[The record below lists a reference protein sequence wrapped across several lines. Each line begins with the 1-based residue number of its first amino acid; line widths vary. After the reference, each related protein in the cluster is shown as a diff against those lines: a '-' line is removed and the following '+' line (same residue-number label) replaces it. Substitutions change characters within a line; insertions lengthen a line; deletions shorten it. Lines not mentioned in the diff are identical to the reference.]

1 MTTLTDRPVL
11 GTDHPDSGPRAPRG
25 RRFLSAVD
33 RPGDAFAHIG
43 PNWFAAVMGTGIV
56 ANAAVTLPLQLPGQ
70 RAFATVVWL
79 LAAALLAVVTAAWA
93 VHWRRFPAAARAHG
107 AHPVMSQFYGAP
119 PMALL
124 TVGLGALLVGRDV
137 IGLTAAVTVDW
148 VLWSAGSALGLLSA
162 FAIPY
167 RMITRH
173 RYEADAAFG
182 GWLMP
187 VVPPMVSAATG
198 AMLVRHIPAG
208 QPRLTLILA
217 CFAMFGL
224 SLIAALI
231 TLALIWSRL
240 LHHGPPAAG
249 AVATVWLV
257 LGPLGQSVTAAGLLA
272 NTAPLALPPLYAS
285 GLDVF
290 AVVYGVATWGFAML
304 WLALALAVTLR
315 ERNTMPFNL
324 TWWGFTFPLGT
335 CVTAST
341 LLYTR
346 TGATLFALT
355 ATALYALLLAAWV
368 LVTARTTKG
377 VYTGSLLRPPAR

>member
-1 MTTLTDRPVL
+1 MTTLTDRPA
-11 GTDHPDSGPRAPRG
+11 TPAPASPARA
-25 RRFLSAVD
+25 D
-33 RPGDAFAHIG
+33 TFAYIG

-56 ANAAVTLPLQLPGQ
+56 ANAAVSLPLRVPGQ

-79 LAAALLAVVTAAWA
+79 LAAALLLVLVTAWTL
-93 VHWRRFPAAARAHG
+93 HWRRYPAIARGHG

-137 IGLTAAVTVDW
+137 IGMTAAVTVDW
-148 VLWSAGSALGLLSA
+148 VLWSAGTALGLLSA

-173 RYEADAAFG
+173 TYEPDAAFG
-182 GWLMP
+182 GWIMP

-198 AMLVRHIPAG
+198 AMLVPHTPAG
-208 QPRLTLILA
+208 QLRLTLVLA
-217 CFAMFGL
+217 CLALFGL

-240 LHHGPPAAG
+240 LHFGPPAAG

-272 NTAPLALPPLYAS
+272 DTAPQALPSLYAS
-285 GLDVF
+285 GLAVF
-290 AVVYGVATWGFAML
+290 AVVYGVAAWGFAML
-304 WLALALAVTLR
+304 WLGLALAVTLR
-315 ERNTMPFNL
+315 ARKAMPFNL

-335 CVTAST
+335 CVTGST
-341 LLYTR
+341 VLYAR
-346 TGATLFALT
+346 TGANVFALV
-355 ATALYALLLAAWV
+355 AVALYVLLVAAWLAV
-368 LVTARTTKG
+368 AARTARG
-377 VYTGSLLRPPAR
+377 VRTGALLRPPTR